1 MGGGGE
7 GRAVRTERKGM
18 GEGDEGGEER
28 GMWRR
33 MILTREGH
41 TVLEALAYCVPP
53 FPGKAIKLLCFLH
66 NAVSIFLF
74 VAGA

>member
-1 MGGGGE
+1 ME
-7 GRAVRTERKGM
+7 LCSMLCTSLDR
-18 GEGDEGGEER
+18 R

-41 TVLEALAYCVPP
+41 TVLEVLAYCVPP